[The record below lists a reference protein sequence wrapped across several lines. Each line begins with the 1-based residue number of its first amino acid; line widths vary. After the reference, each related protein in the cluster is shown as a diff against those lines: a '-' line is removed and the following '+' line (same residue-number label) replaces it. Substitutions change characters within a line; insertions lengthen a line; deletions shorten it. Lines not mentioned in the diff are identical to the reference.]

1 MRVCMRTPTSKS
13 APPKGACITKK
24 SSFVRPF
31 SKAQIL
37 GAFTTPSLVAACF
50 PLAFGDCVR
59 WRERLR
65 VRLRVRLQVQLRSR
79 PPWLKA
85 AAAAA
90 VATSATGQ

>member
-1 MRVCMRTPTSKS
+1 MHAHPPFKERAAQGCMQNEK
-13 APPKGACITKK
+13 ITFR
-24 SSFVRPF
+24 STLL
-31 SKAQIL
+31 KAQIL
-37 GAFTTPSLVAACF
+37 GAFTYAISGRSLLPAR
-50 PLAFGDCVR
+50 GR

-65 VRLRVRLQVQLRSR
+65 VKLRVRLQVQLRSR